1 MRRIICI
8 FIIVA
13 LTAIYGC
20 SIPDN
25 VGNESEPEITP
36 SENTEQDIIVD
47 PDTEAKEILDSLTIE
62 EKIGQLLVVGFPG
75 GISDSDLIDY
85 IERYKVG
92 GFILFSR
99 NFNDFDSLYSLTEK
113 LKKWNAEKNPLP
125 LFICIDEEGGTVS
138 RLPKEGTK
146 FPDAQTM
153 GKIDD
158 IELTYKTGE
167 VIGEELNAVGIN
179 VDFAPVLDI
188 VTIPENKLLIKR
200 SYGSTPEIVSKHGN
214 AFIEGI
220 QSKGVIATAKHF
232 PGHGST
238 NIDSHGKLPLIDIE
252 RDTFYSR
259 ELIPFKN
266 SIDNGLDAIMVG
278 HLSYPKL
285 DPSNLP
291 ATMSEYFLVDLLRK
305 ELDFKGIA
313 FSDDIEMS
321 GYSKGQNSLEESVL
335 TSFNGGLDVFLIGH
349 SKEVQDKV
357 LDTLTKGLAEGSIS
371 EARLNES
378 VLRIIKI
385 KLKYELSDKM
395 KYNREEAREY
405 FGNKEHKEILN
416 SIKKSYAEAF

>member
-1 MRRIICI
+1 MRKIICI

-13 LTAIYGC
+13 LTSIYGC

-25 VGNESEPEITP
+25 LSNEADPEITP
-36 SENTEQDIIVD
+36 SENTEPDIIDD
-47 PDTEAKEILDSLTIE
+47 PDAEAKEILDSLTIE
-62 EKIGQLLVVGFPG
+62 EKIGQLMVVGFPEG
-75 GISDSDLIDY
+75 ASDSDLMDY
-85 IERYKVG
+85 IDRYKVG
-92 GFILFSR
+92 GFILFGR
-99 NFNDFDSLYSLTEK
+99 NFTDFGTLYSLTEK

-138 RLPKEGTK
+138 RLSKEATK
-146 FPDAQTM
+146 FPDAQTI
-153 GKIDD
+153 GKISNV
-158 IELTYKTGE
+158 ELTCKTGE
-167 VIGEELNAVGIN
+167 VIGEELKAAGIN

-188 VTIPENKLLIKR
+188 VSSPENKLLIKR

-214 AFIEGI
+214 AFIKGI

-238 NIDSHGKLPLIDIE
+238 NIDSHGKLPTIDIE
-252 RDTFYSR
+252 KDIFYSR

-291 ATMSEYFLVDLLRK
+291 ATMSDYFLTDLLRK
-305 ELDFKGIA
+305 ELNFQGIA

-321 GYSKGQNSLEESVL
+321 GYSNGQSNLKESVL
-335 TSFNGGLDVFLIGH
+335 TSFNAGLDVFLIAH

-357 LDTLTKGLAEGSIS
+357 LDTLTKGIAEGSIS
-371 EARLNES
+371 EERLNES

-385 KLKYELSDKM
+385 KLKYKLSDKM
-395 KYNREEAREY
+395 EYNREEARKH
-405 FGNKEHKEILN
+405 FGSKEHKEILN
-416 SIKKSYAEAF
+416 LIKKSSSEAF